1 MRLTSHDLRDLQILK
16 YYRLVRKWACK
27 TYGLTDAD
35 LELLI
40 YLDCKGRFTRQEFID
55 GTYTMSWDKNRWEKL
70 RRNGWIEAWRHR
82 NRTTIKYSVFKTSFK
97 CSHLISRIYRIL
109 LGEEDIPF
117 SKVVNNAE
125 GILDKVI
132 TTDKERDEAK
142 LALKSLLLEAEKEA
156 FAKEVED
163 RKSARDMYKDDA
175 FIQKVLATLFTAA
188 YFGLSFMMFKV
199 FVVKEINLGEFEISF
214 ISTIFGAMSAK
225 VNTVVD
231 FFFGGSSKKNEQIKK

>member
-1 MRLTSHDLRDLQILK
+1 MIGNVIGSL
-16 YYRLVRKWACK
+16 
-27 TYGLTDAD
+27 
-35 LELLI
+35 
-40 YLDCKGRFTRQEFID
+40 
-55 GTYTMSWDKNRWEKL
+55 
-70 RRNGWIEAWRHR
+70 
-82 NRTTIKYSVFKTSFK
+82 
-97 CSHLISRIYRIL
+97 
-109 LGEEDIPF
+109 F

-199 FVVKEINLGEFEISF
+199 FVVKEIDDSGFLFFKNLETS
-214 ISTIFGAMSAK
+214 SALK
-225 VNTVVD
+225 CWLSAAD
-231 FFFGGSSKKNEQIKK
+231 PPLPQKIIFFFSFNALIQILVTFVILFL

>member
-1 MRLTSHDLRDLQILK
+1 MIGNVIGSL
-16 YYRLVRKWACK
+16 
-27 TYGLTDAD
+27 
-35 LELLI
+35 
-40 YLDCKGRFTRQEFID
+40 
-55 GTYTMSWDKNRWEKL
+55 
-70 RRNGWIEAWRHR
+70 
-82 NRTTIKYSVFKTSFK
+82 
-97 CSHLISRIYRIL
+97 
-109 LGEEDIPF
+109 F

-142 LALKSLLLEAEKEA
+142 LALKTLLLEAEKEA

-188 YFGLSFMMFKV
+188 YFGLSFMMFRV
-199 FVVKEINLGEFEISF
+199 FVLGDINLGEFEISF

-231 FFFGGSSKKNEQIKK
+231 FFFGGSSKKNEQQNNNK

>member
-1 MRLTSHDLRDLQILK
+1 MIGNVIGSL
-16 YYRLVRKWACK
+16 
-27 TYGLTDAD
+27 
-35 LELLI
+35 
-40 YLDCKGRFTRQEFID
+40 
-55 GTYTMSWDKNRWEKL
+55 
-70 RRNGWIEAWRHR
+70 
-82 NRTTIKYSVFKTSFK
+82 
-97 CSHLISRIYRIL
+97 
-109 LGEEDIPF
+109 F

-142 LALKSLLLEAEKEA
+142 LALKTLLLEAEKEA

-231 FFFGGSSKKNEQIKK
+231 FFFGGSSKKNEQQNNK

>member
-1 MRLTSHDLRDLQILK
+1 MIGNVIGSL
-16 YYRLVRKWACK
+16 
-27 TYGLTDAD
+27 
-35 LELLI
+35 
-40 YLDCKGRFTRQEFID
+40 
-55 GTYTMSWDKNRWEKL
+55 
-70 RRNGWIEAWRHR
+70 
-82 NRTTIKYSVFKTSFK
+82 
-97 CSHLISRIYRIL
+97 
-109 LGEEDIPF
+109 F

-125 GILDKVI
+125 GILDKVV
-132 TTDKERDEAK
+132 TTDKERAEAK
-142 LALKSLLLEAEKEA
+142 LAIKSLLLEAEKEA

-199 FVVKEINLGEFEISF
+199 FVFKEINLGEFEISF

-231 FFFGGSSKKNEQIKK
+231 FFFGGSSKKNQEQNKNK